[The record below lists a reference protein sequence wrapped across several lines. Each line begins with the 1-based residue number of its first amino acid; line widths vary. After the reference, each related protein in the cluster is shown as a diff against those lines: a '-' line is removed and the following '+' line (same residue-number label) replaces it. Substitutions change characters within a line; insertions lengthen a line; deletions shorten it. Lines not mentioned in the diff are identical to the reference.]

1 MKLLKVFYLILFS
14 LLCNTFIIRAQDLNV
29 HYLIGKKQSEVI
41 KKYGNPVHRDDT
53 NPEMRCMFYSSK
65 LNTMIFVSNKEGVY
79 QSDAL
84 KTYDSNNDAMK
95 ELDACIVGS
104 VSNGFTIDSVT
115 TSDFRLQKQGVKA
128 DLQLS
133 ENKLSQKFEIKVKAR
148 KTEF

>member
-1 MKLLKVFYLILFS
+1 MKLLNVFYLILFS
-14 LLCNTFIIRAQDLNV
+14 LLCNALITKAQDLNV

-115 TSDFRLQKQGVKA
+115 TVY
-128 DLQLS
+128 
-133 ENKLSQKFEIKVKAR
+133 R
-148 KTEF
+148 KSV